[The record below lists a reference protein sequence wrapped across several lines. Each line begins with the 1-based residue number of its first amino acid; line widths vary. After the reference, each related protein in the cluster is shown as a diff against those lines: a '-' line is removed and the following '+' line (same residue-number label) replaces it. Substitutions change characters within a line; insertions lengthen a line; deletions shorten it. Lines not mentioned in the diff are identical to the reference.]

1 MEGTATIRRVKRA
14 EWKPTKPK
22 MEFGLFGTVVK
33 ISTKT
38 NSILVEK
45 GGSTTNF
52 WLSCYNGVSQFQEG
66 CKYKFTVKFGS
77 YISKKDSTYTTQIN
91 VDHATLLDPEDSVED
106 GFITGHMPAKILS
119 STKTEIPGLYILTAA
134 RMKDGEEMEQYH
146 FRYFNKERIHPDLGT
161 AIIRFTINKTKDL
174 VEANGEVFH
183 DIETRTII
191 NSDGEEVTVE
201 STLYKPCLSVLS
213 IERG

>member
-106 GFITGHMPAKILS
+106 GFITG
-119 STKTEIPGLYILTAA
+119 LYILTAA